1 MDGIRKKHNSWWR
14 PRPRDDVQNNKW
26 WGQKPFSF
34 KVGCKTF
41 APSTQLGKP
50 TVTSASINY
59 ATDVLAEIHQLRVNK
74 STWTWRMSANLAG
87 TLGKFCV
94 WIALRKGKVDAKTEM
109 FLLLATDD
117 AVMSWRRAR
126 CKWIPWMPTKTNHT
140 RMLARTA
147 EKEED
152 GHSRSGVFV
161 VNGQFNPKLTPTV
174 RKNKRERKAWD
185 KIASLEIVFLL
196 SVFFF
201 LMLDLVESKCP

>member
-1 MDGIRKKHNSWWR
+1 M
-14 PRPRDDVQNNKW
+14 
-26 WGQKPFSF
+26 
-34 KVGCKTF
+34 
-41 APSTQLGKP
+41 PSMYSQRFINWEW
-50 TVTSASINY
+50 TSRYEHGEYRN
-59 ATDVLAEIHQLRVNK
+59 
-74 STWTWRMSANLAG
+74 ANLAG

-140 RMLARTA
+140 RMLARTG

-152 GHSRSGVFV
+152 GHSCSGVFV

-196 SVFFF
+196 SVFFSHAGPRR
-201 LMLDLVESKCP
+201 E